1 VYAGAGFEARF
12 FEVGYFMIGKILVVG
27 FVCTGV
33 AMGQTA
39 AAPSPVGA
47 PAVANSAPTSA
58 TTPAPTKAY
67 AFDVISIRQIK
78 TPLTRAMAAQ
88 DGPTPDGYRSHQP
101 LVSLLTTA
109 YVPQV
114 GGAAFYSL
122 QDQIKG
128 LPDWLLSDGYD
139 IDARIADQ
147 DRAEWQKPDAQK
159 VMLRAM
165 LQALLSE
172 RCKLAVHR
180 EVKETQLTTLVVA
193 KGGPK
198 FKETDPTVEHPG
210 GQKLSFGGVMV
221 LNKEGIHFYGA
232 SMASLASI
240 VSSLANQGPVQ
251 DKTGL
256 TGLYDFTFSPPADDA
271 DPGVSP
277 LAAMFLSGMSNLGLK
292 LDSEKGQVETLVI
305 DHMER
310 PSEN

>member
-1 VYAGAGFEARF
+1 MESVFEADD
-12 FEVGYFMIGKILVVG
+12 FMIGKILAVG
-27 FVCTGV
+27 FVCAGAALGQKATAPAV
-33 AMGQTA
+33 A
-39 AAPSPVGA
+39 GA
-47 PAVANSAPTSA
+47 PAVANSAPTA
-58 TTPAPTKAY
+58 TATPAPTRAY
-67 AFDVISIRQIK
+67 AFDVISIRPIK

-101 LVSLLTTA
+101 LALLLLTA

-114 GGAAFYSL
+114 GGAAFYNF

-165 LQALLSE
+165 LQALLAD

-180 EVKETQLTTLVVA
+180 EVKETQVTTLVVA

-198 FKETDPTVEHPG
+198 IKETDPAVEHPG
-210 GQKLSFGGVMV
+210 GQKLPFGGVMV

-240 VSSLANQGPVQ
+240 VSSMANQGPVQ

-256 TGLYDFTFSPPADDA
+256 TGLYDFTFAPPADEA
-271 DPGVSP
+271 DPGISP
-277 LAAMFLSGMSNLGLK
+277 LAAMFLSGLNSLGLK
-292 LDSEKGQVETLVI
+292 LGSAKGQVETLVI
-305 DHMER
+305 DHIER

>member
-1 VYAGAGFEARF
+1 
-12 FEVGYFMIGKILVVG
+12 
-27 FVCTGV
+27 
-33 AMGQTA
+33 
-39 AAPSPVGA
+39 
-47 PAVANSAPTSA
+47 
-58 TTPAPTKAY
+58 
-67 AFDVISIRQIK
+67 
-78 TPLTRAMAAQ
+78 MAAQ

-101 LVSLLTTA
+101 LALLLLTA

-114 GGAAFYSL
+114 GGAAFFNF
-122 QDQIKG
+122 QDQIKE

-139 IDARIADQ
+139 IDARIADE
-147 DRAEWQKPDAQK
+147 DRAEWQKPESQK

-165 LQALLSE
+165 LQALLAE

-180 EVKETQLTTLVVA
+180 ELKETRVTTLVVA

-198 FKETDPTVEHPG
+198 LKETDPTMEHPG
-210 GQKLSFGGVMV
+210 GQKLPFGGVMV

-232 SMASLASI
+232 SMGSLASI

-271 DPGVSP
+271 DPGISP
-277 LAAMFLSGMSNLGLK
+277 LAAMFLSGLNNLGLK
-292 LDSEKGQVETLVI
+292 LDSDKGQVETLVI

>member
-1 VYAGAGFEARF
+1 MESVFEADD
-12 FEVGYFMIGKILVVG
+12 FMIGKILAVG
-27 FVCTGV
+27 FVCAGAALGQKATAPAV
-33 AMGQTA
+33 A
-39 AAPSPVGA
+39 GA
-47 PAVANSAPTSA
+47 PAVANSAPTA
-58 TTPAPTKAY
+58 TATPAPTRAY
-67 AFDVISIRQIK
+67 AFDVISIRPIK

-101 LVSLLTTA
+101 LALLLLTA

-114 GGAAFYSL
+114 GGAAFYNF

-147 DRAEWQKPDAQK
+147 DRTEWQKPEAQK

-165 LQALLSE
+165 LQALLAE

-180 EVKETQLTTLVVA
+180 EVKETQVATLVVA

-198 FKETDPTVEHPG
+198 IKETDPAVEHPG
-210 GQKLSFGGVMV
+210 GQKLPFGGVMV

-240 VSSLANQGPVQ
+240 VSSMANQGPVQ

-256 TGLYDFTFSPPADDA
+256 TGLYDFTFAPPADD
-271 DPGVSP
+271 PGPGISP
-277 LAAMFLSGMSNLGLK
+277 FEAMFLSGLNSLGLK
-292 LDSEKGQVETLVI
+292 LGSDKGQVETLVI
-305 DHMER
+305 DHIER

>member
-1 VYAGAGFEARF
+1 
-12 FEVGYFMIGKILVVG
+12 MIGKILAVG
-27 FVCTGV
+27 LVCAG
-33 AMGQTA
+33 AALGQTA
-39 AAPSPVGA
+39 TA
-47 PAVANSAPTSA
+47 PAVANSVPTSTA
-58 TTPAPTKAY
+58 TPAPTKAY

-101 LVSLLTTA
+101 LALLLLTA

-114 GGAAFYSL
+114 GSAAFYNF

-128 LPDWLLSDGYD
+128 LPDWLMSDGYD
-139 IDARIADQ
+139 IDARIADE

-165 LQALLSE
+165 LQALLAD

-180 EVKETQLTTLVVA
+180 EVKETKVTTLVVA

-198 FKETDPTVEHPG
+198 LKETDPTMEHQG
-210 GQKLSFGGVMV
+210 GQKLPFGGVMV
-221 LNKEGIHFYGA
+221 LNKEGIHIYGA

-256 TGLYDFTFSPPADDA
+256 TGRYDFTLKFEKQGEKADDA
-271 DPGVSP
+271 DPGISP
-277 LAAMFLSGMSNLGLK
+277 LEAMFLSGLNNLGLK

-305 DHMER
+305 DHIER